1 MLLIALIVPASLHSS
16 VISSP
21 EEAFALKY
29 DKTQAASETNECGN
43 GEFPLSVLCQ
53 SLGSEIQGNEN
64 AINIIGLQTS
74 STDQRTGRF

>member
-1 MLLIALIVPASLHSS
+1 MNNNNKEFIQSLTVTMLLIALIVPASLHSS

-53 SLGSEIQGNEN
+53 SLALKYRATKTQ
-64 AINIIGLQTS
+64 
-74 STDQRTGRF
+74 